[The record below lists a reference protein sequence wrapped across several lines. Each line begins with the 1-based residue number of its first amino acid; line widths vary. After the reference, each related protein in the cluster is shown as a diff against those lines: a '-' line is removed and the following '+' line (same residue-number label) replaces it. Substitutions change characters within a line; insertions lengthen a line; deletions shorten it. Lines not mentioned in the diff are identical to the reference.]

1 MDSFEREA
9 LELLKE
15 LWVDL
20 RERRKQIKDFYERS
34 HLVDLMSVDAAL
46 EDVQKEVGNS
56 LKLRKKLD

>member
-20 RERRKQIKDFYERS
+20 RERRKQIKDLYERS
-34 HLVDLMSVDAAL
+34 HLDDLLSVDTAL

>member
-20 RERRKQIKDFYERS
+20 RERRKQIKDLYERS
-34 HLVDLMSVDAAL
+34 HLVDLMSVDSAL